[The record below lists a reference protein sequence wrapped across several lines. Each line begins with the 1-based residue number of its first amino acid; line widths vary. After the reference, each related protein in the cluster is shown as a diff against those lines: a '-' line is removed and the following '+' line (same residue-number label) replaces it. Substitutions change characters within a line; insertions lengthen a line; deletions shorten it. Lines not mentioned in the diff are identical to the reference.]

1 MGPRLEDPAAEA
13 VREWTDVFM
22 RHSTRD
28 IQSMT
33 RETGLSLSQVHT
45 LFRLHFHSSCPV
57 TDLGESLELTKA
69 AASHLAQR
77 LVEMNLVE
85 RAEDPAD
92 RRVRLLRLTPQGQR
106 FVRRML
112 VSRHAWLRRLTAAL
126 TPEQQAEVVRALGH
140 LVRAARRLDEAAP
153 PGSEAARLARADA
166 PGRS

>member
-1 MGPRLEDPAAEA
+1 MGPRVEDPVAEA
-13 VREWTDVFM
+13 LREWTDVFM

-45 LFRLHFHSSCPV
+45 LFRLHFQSSCPV

-77 LVEMNLVE
+77 LVEMNLLE
-85 RAEDPAD
+85 RAEDPSD

-106 FVRRML
+106 FVQRML
-112 VSRHAWLRRLTAAL
+112 ASRHAWLRHLTAGL
-126 TPEQQAEVVRALGH
+126 TREQQAEVVRALGH
-140 LVRAARRLDEAAP
+140 LVLAARRLDETAP
-153 PGSEAARLARADA
+153 AGSDTARLARPGA
-166 PGRS
+166 PAR